1 MKTKSF
7 IKFLR
12 QSLFL
17 IAGIFYLTIASAQ
30 YMELK
35 QLNGFEAKI
44 YYSAGHQ
51 QRAKD
56 IATQTKNAIDYHSK
70 LLGFKPEVTL
80 LVLSPEDWSKHTS
93 FPVYGMPHYKNDQ
106 TLVVASSDNSFWKS
120 FIPQLDKLPETVAEK
135 VRKTYRTDDGKLS
148 MQPFFDLLALHELG
162 HAFHIQGGLK
172 MQRKW
177 MGEFFS
183 NMFLHTYIAEKE
195 PSLLPALTVFPEMV
209 VSTGTTGFT
218 YTSLKEFEDHYT
230 ALGKQHPRNYGWY
243 QSRFHAAAK
252 DIYNAGGSEML
263 VKLWRALKE
272 NKVNLMDNEF
282 AAYLQKEVNP
292 VVANVMLDW

>member
-12 QSLFL
+12 HFLFL

-93 FPVYGMPHYKNDQ
+93 FPVYGMAHYKDDQ

-120 FIPQLDKLPETVAEK
+120 FVPALDKLPVTVAEK
-135 VRKTYRTDDGKLS
+135 VKKAYRTEDGNLS

-183 NMFLHTYIAEKE
+183 NMLLHTYIAEKE
-195 PSLLPALTVFPEMV
+195 PSLLPALTVLPEMV
-209 VSTGTTGFT
+209 VSSGTTGFT
-218 YTSLKEFEDHYT
+218 YTSLNEFEDYYT
-230 ALGKQHPRNYGWY
+230 ALGTQHPKNYGWY
-243 QSRFHAAAK
+243 QSRFHVAAK

-272 NKVNLMDNEF
+272 NKVNLKDNEF
-282 AAYLQKEVNP
+282 AAYLQKEVAP
-292 VVANVMLDW
+292 VVANVMLNW